1 VRSSLKAF
9 EVAIDRY
16 IEGTP
21 KGNESCVEYC
31 DKAVELILKAK
42 VINTGESIYVKAGST
57 NTIKIHES
65 FAKLRNKG
73 IKIPEENKLLSNHKY
88 RRNPTYHE
96 GETVS
101 RAYTKSVLK
110 TSHEFIKR
118 FLKDEFNLELKDVV
132 KPRYYHEVLEHNV
145 TGKRS
150 AIVMIDE
157 GDAELYR
164 LDQARSKIPKEYESI
179 EVLLNWLAKKKKL
192 RLRRQQRQRQRLQ
205 QQQPSSLSKKN
216 NNRSVRMSEIVDAL
230 IANGTLPKER
240 RKDFDIIASYTTKLF
255 NTREEITWDGGYD
268 EYTTAV
274 LRFKGYL
281 ELIEQAE
288 R

>member
-192 RLRRQQRQRQRLQ
+192 KLQRQRQK
-205 QQQPSSLSKKN
+205 PSLSNKSS
-216 NNRSVRMSEIVDAL
+216 NNRSLRMSEIVNAL
-230 IANGTLPKER
+230 IKNGILPKER